1 MAQVDKMRE
10 KYSNDGG
17 SLVSQYNKNIDV
29 DTTDNMVVVL
39 DIDVRGIRESVVVIH
54 NTHATNSIDYDI
66 WANPDRIPV
75 DLTGTPATDYD
86 AGWVIVGTETAIA
99 ALAAPSIETLS
110 NPYSRMVVRIKAT
123 VGGNQGTVRVW
134 HRGEN

>member
-17 SLVSQYNKNIDV
+17 SLISQYNKNIDIA
-29 DTTDNMVVVL
+29 TTDVFVVAL
-39 DIDVRGIRESVVVIH
+39 DVDVRGIRESVLVIH
-54 NTHATNSIDYDI
+54 NTHATNSIDYDV
-66 WANPDRIPV
+66 WGNPDTVPV
-75 DLTGTPATDYD
+75 DITGTAATDHD
-86 AGWVIVGTETAIA
+86 NGWVVIGTETAIA
-99 ALAAPSIETLS
+99 AGADPSIETLS

-123 VGGNQGTVRVW
+123 AGGSQGTVRVW